1 MKIIDRAG
9 LREMFEKEDFT
20 FLGPTNIT
28 IRKWFVWDKIGGV
41 GNTDKEY
48 VVHGYKSIQRVPVE
62 ICRKIVLSH
71 VIEEIVSCDD
81 IARVTYN
88 EEGKIDGGGDVFT
101 TRWGNRVWL
110 WTIQEP
116 YMHIPEMG
124 PVIVNMASVDNDGQ
138 KIKEIGTAPIGVR
151 PMNGMV
157 HSLPYSYKLGEMYRD
172 KYWAIVN
179 H

>member
-1 MKIIDRAG
+1 MR
-9 LREMFEKEDFT
+9 FVKEQVD
-20 FLGPTNIT
+20 LNP
-28 IRKWFVWDKIGGV
+28 
-41 GNTDKEY
+41 
-48 VVHGYKSIQRVPVE
+48 
-62 ICRKIVLSH
+62 IVDT
-71 VIEEIVSCDD
+71 VFAIVSKAKEAKKELGEDKVVD
-81 IARVTYN
+81 ATIGSLYN

-138 KIKEIGTAPIGVR
+138 KIKEIGTATIGVR

-157 HSLPYSYKLGEMYRD
+157 HSLPYSYNLGEMYRY

-179 H
+179 N